1 MAAFCLLPYSCR
13 GALEWDRV
21 LYVFGLGVCLGAYV
35 VAGACACAC
44 ACACAGLYGV
54 MSFALAKFFV
64 RLEVVRGDHV

>member
-21 LYVFGLGVCLGAYV
+21 LYVFRPGVCFGAYV

-54 MSFALAKFFV
+54 GFWVLIRIFV
-64 RLEVVRGDHV
+64 S